1 MVAKA
6 GTNVSF
12 CLLLILLLDIAK
24 MIFRVLTPAFI
35 PKHIMSK
42 KRGEKNLFSISIALV
57 SGIRRQF
64 LSVSVFWI
72 TSDPASYSQP
82 IISFQL
88 SQHLF
93 CVLCLLWD
101 SHLRSPFEQP
111 EGSSLPVCS
120 APLSFSSQKWTLSL
134 LSTST
139 LESAE
144 VAHSPKHRAT
154 AMPLGYQ
161 LSLLMRFADLKKY
174 CKTYRC
180 EFQQRLL
187 DLVPRTQYIKKTGKG
202 VYKNDNYFCSVMY
215 I

>member
-6 GTNVSF
+6 STNFSF

-24 MIFRVLTPAFI
+24 MIFRVLTPAPI

-42 KRGEKNLFSISIALV
+42 KRGEKKLFSISTALV

-64 LSVSVFWI
+64 LSVSAFWI

-101 SHLRSPFEQP
+101 SHLRSPFKQP

-144 VAHSPKHRAT
+144 VAHSPKRRAA
-154 AMPLGYQ
+154 AMPLGYR
-161 LSLLMRFADLKKY
+161 LSLVMRFADFKK
-174 CKTYRC
+174 
-180 EFQQRLL
+180 
-187 DLVPRTQYIKKTGKG
+187 
-202 VYKNDNYFCSVMY
+202 
-215 I
+215 